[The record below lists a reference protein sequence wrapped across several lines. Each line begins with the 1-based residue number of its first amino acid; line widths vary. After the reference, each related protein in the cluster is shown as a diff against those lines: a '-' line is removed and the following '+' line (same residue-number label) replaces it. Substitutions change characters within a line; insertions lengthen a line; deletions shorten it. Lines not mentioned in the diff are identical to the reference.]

1 LEQLVQIVDAAMAE
15 ANARS
20 GAHLACYP
28 GCAVCCF
35 GPFPITQLDA
45 GRLQRG
51 LLQLET
57 TDPETAREIRER
69 AANAIRQLSHDFPG
83 NAESGTLH
91 LAPEE
96 EGAFA
101 AQYSDLACP
110 ALSPQSGMCLLYEHR
125 PIACRTYGPPLLLNG
140 EKLPPCPLCFKRASS
155 EEVEDARVS
164 LEIPN
169 ESDDVDVPRTLIAFA
184 LR

>member
-15 ANARS
+15 ANARA

-35 GPFPITQLDA
+35 GPFPVTQVDA
-45 GRLQRG
+45 ERLHRG
-51 LLQLET
+51 LLQLESS
-57 TDPETAREIRER
+57 ESKTAREIRER
-69 AANAIRQLSHDFPG
+69 AAEAIHRMSRDFPG
-83 NAESGTLH
+83 NPASGTLR

-125 PIACRTYGPPLLLNG
+125 PIACRTYGPPLLLND

-155 EEVEDARVS
+155 EDVEDARVS
-164 LEIPN
+164 LEIGD
-169 ESDDVDVPRTLIAFA
+169 ESDQADVPRTLIAFA